1 MEPSFRR
8 GKGVGLVFK
17 SDINDAKKSS
27 SDDLPPPVVVVAMDG
42 GTFGIADRR
51 WLVAGPPISLFKSDI
66 NEEKKS
72 SAAALLLVSG
82 AEDRG
87 GGSRA
92 WLGGGGGV
100 DVRWLSRGVTDEP
113 TDKSWFK
120 SDMSEAKK
128 SSDGL
133 RFDWSAATSFPL
145 LLLLFGEVVTKALQ
159 SAVRS

>member
-1 MEPSFRR
+1 
-8 GKGVGLVFK
+8 
-17 SDINDAKKSS
+17 
-27 SDDLPPPVVVVAMDG
+27 MDG
-42 GTFGIADRR
+42 GTFGTADRR
-51 WLVAGPPISLFKSDI
+51 WLVAGPPRSLFKSDI
-66 NEEKKS
+66 NEVKKS

-82 AEDRG
+82 VEDRG

-92 WLGGGGGV
+92 WLGGGGGGV

-133 RFDWSAATSFPL
+133 RFDWSAAAAATSFPL